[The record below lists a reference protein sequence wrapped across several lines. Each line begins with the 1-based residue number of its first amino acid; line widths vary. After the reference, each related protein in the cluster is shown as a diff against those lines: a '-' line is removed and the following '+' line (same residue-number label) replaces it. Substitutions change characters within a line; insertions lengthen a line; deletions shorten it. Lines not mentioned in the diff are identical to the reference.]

1 MRVSESRLR
10 RIIRKTLLNESMSR
24 YAGIWKASN
33 GKWYL
38 DLASD
43 EYGEYHD
50 ATTYGPFSS
59 EEKAEG
65 HLDNF
70 SNPGGLSVDD
80 SGTEDPPA
88 ASPNGNPV
96 QKAGGSGGGYG
107 GRGGFGGTP
116 RGFRRW

>member
-1 MRVSESRLR
+1 MKITKRNLR
-10 RIIRKTLLNESMSR
+10 RLIREALLRESMSR
-24 YAGIWKASN
+24 YAGIWLASN

-59 EEKAEG
+59 EEKAEA

-70 SNPGGLSVDD
+70 SNPGGLSVDN
-80 SGTEDPPA
+80 SGTEDPPTS
-88 ASPNGNPV
+88 SPNGDPV
-96 QKAGGSGGGYG
+96 QKAGRSG
-107 GRGGFGGTP
+107 GRGGFGGGYGSP
-116 RGFRRW
+116 FGRGRW